1 MYVLRTAWTN
11 INTLMT
17 IKMGKITLQNPANYD
32 VNWILNDKI
41 WLCWETGVIPV
52 PGYVESLV

>member
-1 MYVLRTAWTN
+1 
-11 INTLMT
+11 
-17 IKMGKITLQNPANYD
+17 MGKITLQNPANYD